1 MAKTYRHNV
10 NPFTFQKS
18 FAPETSD
25 IEYGELAINCNKE
38 KPAMYIK
45 VGNSRT
51 DTGTIAEFYDA
62 DTIISMIPQGSD
74 ESGGTVTLK
83 TGDLSSITSFTAGQ
97 AAASYHNHDGSY
109 SKTGHTHGSLQFTPG
124 SFSAS
129 TYQPA
134 APNDERTVKIPT
146 MVAHM
151 TDSGDYVTT
160 ATVQN
165 YVTDHT
171 HEASDIEAPS
181 GGGASLLYGSP
192 QSTTT
197 WKLVS
202 EIITD
207 SHCTQDGH
215 YNPSSTNTTVGTTT
229 GNEYIRGISLDS
241 NGHIISIST
250 GTPTFTSSDST
261 QSVYSETDTTSQAYL
276 LGTTSTEAA
285 ATSAVKCSIYMQGNE
300 IHGSTGYYQDSDE
313 RLKDFL
319 EDIEIDLDK
328 IRKLPK
334 KYFSWK
340 ADGKTEIG
348 TSAQK
353 VRELYPEI
361 VREDKDGKLSV
372 DYSKLSIIA
381 LKAIDIMDEKYKAL
395 EARIAALEAIYR

>member
-1 MAKTYRHNV
+1 MDQTPTALNYGDEFASRIYSYDSYGHITEVNAKRYTLPAAYE
-10 NPFTFQKS
+10 S
-18 FAPETSD
+18 TSD
-25 IEYGELAINCNKE
+25 
-38 KPAMYIK
+38 
-45 VGNSRT
+45 
-51 DTGTIAEFYDA
+51 
-62 DTIISMIPQGSD
+62 
-74 ESGGTVTLK
+74 
-83 TGDLSSITSFTAGQ
+83 
-97 AAASYHNHDGSY
+97 NHY
-109 SKTGHTHGSLQFTPG
+109 TPN
-124 SFSAS
+124 S
-129 TYQPA
+129 TYSHYGA
-134 APNDERTVKIPT
+134 SSTTENI
-146 MVAHM
+146 
-151 TDSGDYVTT
+151 YVMGIKYDKNGHNRGVFTGSTT
-160 ATVQN
+160 AFT
-165 YVTDHT
+165 TCD
-171 HEASDIEAPS
+171 EA
-181 GGGASLLYGSP
+181 
-192 QSTTT
+192 
-197 WKLVS
+197 
-202 EIITD
+202 
-207 SHCTQDGH
+207 GH
-215 YNPSSTNTTVGTTT
+215 YNPSSANTTVGTTT

-250 GTPTFTSSDST
+250 GTPTFTSSDAT

-313 RLKDFL
+313 RLKDFH

-381 LKAIDIMDEKYKAL
+381 LKAIDIMDEKYKDL
-395 EARIAALEAIYR
+395 EARITALETIYR